1 MKRTIYKDIAPYYDR
16 LMDGV
21 DYKGWVEYINKICTI
36 NHIEPKNILDLG
48 CGTGNPAKYFLE
60 NGCFLTGIDG
70 SMEMLKIAKQ
80 KLKPYNPLLILSKF
94 HNFMVK
100 SKFNLVVSLFDSLNN
115 ILDEEEL
122 LESFKCVQRSLLNHG
137 LFAFDMNTPYGLS
150 QMKNAT
156 IISKE
161 KVGIYSV
168 WESKYDRSR
177 SIARISVV
185 LFASENG
192 YYRKVEEKHTE
203 RGYSFYTLKKL
214 LKRSGFEDISMYEH
228 LSFRRPT
235 SRTGRVMVVAH
246 RC

>member
-36 NHIEPKNILDLG
+36 NHIEPKNILDVG

-60 NGCFLTGIDG
+60 NGCFVTGIDG
-70 SMEMLKIAKQ
+70 SLEMLKIAKQ
-80 KLKPYNPLLILSKF
+80 KLKSYNPLLILSKF
-94 HNFMVK
+94 QNFSVK
-100 SKFNLVVSLFDSLNN
+100 KKFNLVVSLFDSLNN
-115 ILDEEEL
+115 ILDEEGL
-122 LESFKCVQRSLLNHG
+122 LQSFKCAQKSLLNNG
-137 LFAFDMNTPYGLS
+137 LFIFDMNTPYGLS
-150 QMKNAT
+150 QMKRAT

-161 KVGIYSV
+161 DVGIYSV

-177 SIARISVV
+177 AIARIFVV

-192 YYRKVEEKHTE
+192 YYRKIEEKHIE
-203 RGYSFYTLKKL
+203 RGYSYYTLKKL
-214 LKRSGFEDISMYEH
+214 LKKSGFTDISLYEH
-228 LSFRRPT
+228 LSFRRAT
-235 SRTGRVMVVAH
+235 TRTKRVMVVAK